1 MEKGVPLVFTQSDND
16 RLCSL
21 MSSVLQRNVFFD
33 RSDRF
38 LQACETSFGLTV
50 KALSSSSFQS
60 SQLPPI
66 LLLVRN
72 ESSEFHCRVVEKLRE
87 ALASCVIVDETSP
100 QQRQTQPLLI
110 DVYQA
115 GKNEQQ
121 ISEILDAF
129 DDKRRPIYVITL
141 QSSPLIWL
149 RPVLVGNPPLSS
161 RIVGIVVVW
170 PSVHEMEQIALRLV
184 SSASFLNT
192 TPPTVM
198 LVSQFSAE
206 AVKIATMIQRR
217 VPSAIC
223 VLLPEADET
232 SMRALP
238 GFLTRI
244 ILHFVLSNQS
254 LVEHPRCRM

>member
-1 MEKGVPLVFTQSDND
+1 MEKGLPLVFTQSDND

-33 RSDRF
+33 RSVRF
-38 LQACETSFGLTV
+38 LQACETTFGRTA
-50 KALSSSSFQS
+50 KALSSSFQS
-60 SQLPPI
+60 SQLPPM
-66 LLLVRN
+66 LLIVRN
-72 ESSEFHCRVVEKLRE
+72 ESIPFHFRVVEKLRE

-100 QQRQTQPLLI
+100 QQRQTRMPLLI

-115 GKNEQQ
+115 GNEQQ

-129 DDKRRPIYVITL
+129 DDKRRPLYVISL

-170 PSVHEMEQIALRLV
+170 PSVQEMEQIALRLV
-184 SSASFLNT
+184 SSASFLNS

-198 LVSQFSAE
+198 LVSQFSAA
-206 AVKIATMIQRR
+206 AVKIATLIQRR

-232 SMRALP
+232 SLRALP

-244 ILHFVLSNQS
+244 ILHFVLSNQL

>member
-38 LQACETSFGLTV
+38 LQACEISFGQTA
-50 KALSSSSFQS
+50 KALSSFQSS

-72 ESSEFHCRVVEKLRE
+72 ERSEFHLRVVEKLRE
-87 ALASCVIVDETSP
+87 ALASCVIVDETTSP
-100 QQRQTQPLLI
+100 PQKRQKPLLI

-115 GKNEQQ
+115 GNEQQ

-129 DDKRRPIYVITL
+129 DDKRRPLYVITL

-149 RPVLVGNPPLSS
+149 RPVLVGNPPSSS

-170 PSVHEMEQIALRLV
+170 PSVPEMEQIALRLV
-184 SSASFLNT
+184 AASFLT
-192 TPPTVM
+192 STPPTVL

-206 AVKIATMIQRR
+206 AVKIATMIRRR

-223 VLLPEADET
+223 VLLPKADET
-232 SMRALP
+232 SLQRALP

-244 ILHFVLSNQS
+244 ILHFVLSHQ
-254 LVEHPRCRM
+254 LLLEHPRCRM